1 MALGMNLNGGSGD
14 TNIVPYV
21 KYDSRAGRFSR
32 ADRKQ
37 GADGSYINEIVDITS
52 TFKAVLDLENIEIGH
67 FKFAAGA
74 APQSILVPLGTQI
87 PAKPDA
93 DWKQGVRFMLKL
105 HASCGGD
112 VRECTSNAASF
123 IRGFDALH
131 DAYEAGKKANVGK
144 LPIVSLKST
153 QPVTSGQGAKKSTNY
168 EPQFEIVGWAPR
180 PNDLVFVPKSAGADV
195 PVAPVAA
202 APSTGSTPVGP
213 PVVKAAAVA
222 APALAGADDG
232 FG

>member
-14 TNIVPYV
+14 GGNIVPYV

-37 GADGSYINEIVDITS
+37 GADGNFANDTVDITQN
-52 TFKAVLDLENIEIGH
+52 FKAVVDMENIEIG
-67 FKFAAGA
+67 FLKFAAGS
-74 APQSILVPLGTQI
+74 APLSLLAPLGSPMPQ
-87 PAKPDA
+87 KPGDA

-105 HASCGGD
+105 HATCGGD

-123 IRGFDALH
+123 LRGFDELH
-131 DAYEAGKKANVGK
+131 SAYEAGKAANQGK
-144 LPIVSLKST
+144 LPIVSLVST

-168 EPQFEIVGWAPR
+168 QPVFEIIGWAPR
-180 PNDLVFVPKSAGADV
+180 PNDLVFVSKASGHQTTLPAV
-195 PVAPVAA
+195 EYVTAPA
-202 APSTGSTPVGP
+202 TGST
-213 PVVKAAAVA
+213 VVSAPKAMAT
-222 APALAGADDG
+222 ADND

>member
-1 MALGMNLNGGSGD
+1 MALGLNLNGGSGD
-14 TNIVPYV
+14 GGNIVPYV

-37 GADGSYINEIVDITS
+37 GADGMYANDVVDITS
-52 TFKAVLDLENIEIGH
+52 TFKAVVDMENIEIGF

-74 APQSILVPLGTQI
+74 APQSMLSPLGSPLPQ
-87 PAKPDA
+87 KPGDA

-112 VRECTSNAASF
+112 IRECTSNAASF
-123 IRGFDALH
+123 LRGFDDLH
-131 DAYEAGKKANVGK
+131 TAYEAGKKANAGK
-144 LPIVSLKST
+144 LPIVSLVST

-168 EPQFEIVGWAPR
+168 QPVFEIVGWAPR
-180 PNDLVFVPKSAGADV
+180 PNDLVFVPKSGGHQTAV
-195 PVAPVAA
+195 PPVEFAS
-202 APSTGSTPVGP
+202 PPTTGSTPVGP
-213 PVVKAAAVA
+213 PVARTP
-222 APALAGADDG
+222 APAMADND